1 MNPGKFTSNQGEQTM
16 TETKT
21 PQDPKAFPYNIP
33 SPKPG
38 EIIIF
43 AVMTMQ
49 RSFGGGFAQGS
60 FTRWFRVPAGAQFT
74 RAIVWDMMIKETP
87 EDLKGGVPIFFL
99 AESNEFDRPAVAPV
113 VEVESPKDA

>member
-1 MNPGKFTSNQGEQTM
+1 MNPGKFTSNQGEQIM

-21 PQDPKAFPYNIP
+21 PRDLKAFPYNIP
-33 SPKPG
+33 SPEPG

-43 AVMTMQ
+43 AVMTVQ

-87 EDLKGGVPIFFL
+87 EDLKGGVPIFFM
-99 AESNEFDRPAVAPV
+99 AESNEFDRPAV
-113 VEVESPKDA
+113 EVESPKNA